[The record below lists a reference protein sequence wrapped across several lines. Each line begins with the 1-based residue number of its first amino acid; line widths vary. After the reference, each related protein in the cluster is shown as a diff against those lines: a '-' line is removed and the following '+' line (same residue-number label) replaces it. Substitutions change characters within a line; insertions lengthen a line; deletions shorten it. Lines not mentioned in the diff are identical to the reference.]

1 LPRSQKN
8 AIVRNST
15 TGRKM
20 KRRPSGALFKVIAL
34 PVSIFVL
41 LTACASVSSR
51 APAYARAPNPPASSA
66 NVYVYRIGAY
76 PTLRTPTIKIDGARI
91 FDPPEK
97 AYTVVTLE
105 EGEHQF
111 IVNWAWDTGWPD
123 LEFPLQ
129 VRAGTPMYVKI
140 SGSFDASSSDANVMG
155 SLAQLVP
162 EAAAEAELRA
172 CCRYM
177 APRAR

>member
-1 LPRSQKN
+1 M
-8 AIVRNST
+8 T
-15 TGRKM
+15 
-20 KRRPSGALFKVIAL
+20 RRQSGALFKAIVL
-34 PVSIFVL
+34 PVSILVF
-41 LTACASVSSR
+41 LTACAGVSSH
-51 APAYARAPNPPASSA
+51 APAYARAPSPPASSA
-66 NVYVYRIGAY
+66 NIYIYRIGAY

-97 AYTVVTLE
+97 AYTVVSLE
-105 EGEHQF
+105 EGVHKF
-111 IVNWAWDTGWPD
+111 TVNWAWDTGWPD

-129 VRAGTPMYVKI
+129 VRAGSPKYIKI
-140 SGSFDASSSDANVMG
+140 SGSFDTSRSDANVLG

-162 EAAAEAELRA
+162 EPAAEAELRA